1 MATALVRVQVD
12 GFDTSRPGDPVAS
25 VTLSGIVLQAGESAL
40 WAFVDDVAALVG
52 AAQNVDTVKTTKFE
66 TVSTVI

>member
-25 VTLSGIVLQAGESAL
+25 VTLSGIVLQAGETAL
-40 WAFVDDVAALVG
+40 WEFVDGVEALVAG
-52 AAQNVDTVKTTKFE
+52 AQNVDTVKTTKFE
-66 TVSTVI
+66 TVSTVL